1 MSLALI
7 TLPTN
12 KSISTVSD
20 HVRKIGQGEKGQK
33 LDVIVTDANGS
44 GYDLTNRIITFSE
57 NKESGKIVSDNE
69 AAHFNVTDE
78 KAGRFTYT
86 LADAVYAASGI
97 AWFDISSKDGDVID
111 TTKSFNIDVIQDET
125 IHVNNDNYVSSLT
138 ALETHYKAVIQ
149 KTEDDRD
156 ALFKKWQADIDQ
168 LIKNGNT
175 NIQTVIDNANQLITS
190 WKSELSNTQQALE
203 KLQNDWK
210 NQTAQINADYD
221 AQKKAI
227 QSAADNQLSANKT
240 ASDKAIVQI
249 ETDKQ
254 AAIKQANTDFQAKL
268 ASIQSDYNSW
278 KTSTIADFQSQ
289 INKLASELQND
300 EKTQADLKEAIDAAN
315 KAIANINN
323 VDFTK
328 FAHLSDLEN
337 YYDKATM
344 DQKLAQAGKLK
355 QISVN
360 GGTPISPDE
369 KGIANINVPEI
380 KETYKS
386 EIVDLNQLGKGI
398 YKLINVTIKSRLV
411 PQSILNGFLIS
422 FNSPNSDSSGCYQF
436 LILEDDIHNIATYW
450 RTLDLKAGHHPMF
463 QHMID
468 DYDLTDLNNRITSV
482 VQKNKE
488 MTINGIMQ
496 DSNGNYVLPSFENPN
511 FKYTKNQNIDI
522 DYMITPSIIH
532 LTDTI
537 VSSTINPKAL
547 ENVPKNSDGTITG
560 FLLINMHDPYNVNQ
574 ILIINTGIISPDLV
588 IATRSISTIN
598 QNYRPD
604 FRRILNSDDYSNFQN
619 QITEIKQSMMR
630 SWTGTLTQYQALT
643 SYDPMTMYFII
654 SDYEVVVK

>member
-44 GYDLTNRIITFSE
+44 GYDLTDRIITFSE

-69 AAHFNVTDE
+69 AAHFNVTDQ

-97 AWFDISSKDGDVID
+97 AWFDISSKDGDIID

-168 LIKNGNT
+168 LVKNGNT
-175 NIQTVIDNANQLITS
+175 NIQAVIDSANQLINN
-190 WKSELSNTQQALE
+190 WKNELINQQKAITD
-203 KLQNDWK
+203 LQTDWK
-210 NQTAQINADYD
+210 NQTEQINADYD

-227 QSAADNQLSANKT
+227 QSAANNQLSANKT
-240 ASDKAIVQI
+240 ASDKAIAQI

-254 AAIKQANTDFQAKL
+254 AAIKQANTDFQNKL
-268 ASIQSDYNSW
+268 ASIQSDYNNW

-289 INKLASELQND
+289 INKLASELKND
-300 EKTQADLKEAIDAAN
+300 EDAQAKLQQAIDSAN

-360 GGTPISPDE
+360 GGDPIDPDADGVANLDIPQPDLSSLE
-369 KGIANINVPEI
+369 TKTDAKTAHDTLTSDIAKRVLSVNDVTADKDGKVVLPDFNHPTKIF
-380 KETYKS
+380 KDAK
-386 EIVDLNQLGKGI
+386 VDPNTLTSTGI
-398 YKLINVTIKSRLV
+398 YEL
-411 PQSILNGFLIS
+411 
-422 FNSPNSDSSGCYQF
+422 
-436 LILEDDIHNIATYW
+436 
-450 RTLDLKAGHHPMF
+450 
-463 QHMID
+463 
-468 DYDLTDLNNRITSV
+468 
-482 VQKNKE
+482 
-488 MTINGIMQ
+488 
-496 DSNGNYVLPSFENPN
+496 
-511 FKYTKNQNIDI
+511 
-522 DYMITPSIIH
+522 
-532 LTDTI
+532 
-537 VSSTINPKAL
+537 
-547 ENVPKNSDGTITG
+547 KNSDLQISLDSLPG
-560 FLLINMHDPYNVNQ
+560 FTQTNATYGYIMIVNNAALDNTFQVIICRQMQDFILDYRYINKTYSDYPKFNRV
-574 ILIINTGIISPDLV
+574 INTQDL
-588 IATRSISTIN
+588 
-598 QNYRPD
+598 
-604 FRRILNSDDYSNFQN
+604 SNVQN
-619 QITEIKQSMMR
+619 QMTEMKQSMMK

-643 SYDPMTMYFII
+643 SYDPMTIYFII

>member
-20 HVRKIGQGEKGQK
+20 HVRKVGQGEKGQK

-44 GYDLTNRIITFSE
+44 GYDLTDRIITFSE

-175 NIQTVIDNANQLITS
+175 NIQTVIDNANQLING
-190 WKSELSNTQQALE
+190 WKNELSSTQQALE

-210 NQTAQINADYD
+210 NQTEQINADYD

-240 ASDKAIVQI
+240 ASDKAIAQI
-249 ETDKQ
+249 NADKQ

-268 ASIQSDYNSW
+268 ASIQSDYNAW
-278 KTSTIADFQSQ
+278 KANATTDFQNQ
-289 INKLASELQND
+289 INKLAAELKNNED
-300 EKTQADLKEAIDAAN
+300 DQAKLQQAIDAAN

-328 FAHLSDLEN
+328 YAKKEDLEKIHTLENPIPVSSDTNPDTLCNPGIYYSENGFNFGSKAPADYWQGKSYLIVFHGDRPDRSYN
-337 YYDKATM
+337 YFQQFLFQSTKDTYNIWCRGGYQYYSDSYYTFEFQNLK
-344 DQKLAQAGKLK
+344 DVYGKLK
-355 QISVN
+355 QISIN
-360 GGTPISPDE
+360 GGDPINPDDNGLAKLNIPQPDLSGLE
-369 KGIANINVPEI
+369 TKTDAKTAHDTLTADIAKRILSINDVTADKDGKVVLPDFNHPTKI
-380 KETYKS
+380 FKDVK
-386 EIVDLNQLGKGI
+386 VDPNTLTTTGI
-398 YKLINVTIKSRLV
+398 YEL
-411 PQSILNGFLIS
+411 
-422 FNSPNSDSSGCYQF
+422 
-436 LILEDDIHNIATYW
+436 
-450 RTLDLKAGHHPMF
+450 
-463 QHMID
+463 
-468 DYDLTDLNNRITSV
+468 
-482 VQKNKE
+482 
-488 MTINGIMQ
+488 
-496 DSNGNYVLPSFENPN
+496 
-511 FKYTKNQNIDI
+511 
-522 DYMITPSIIH
+522 
-532 LTDTI
+532 
-537 VSSTINPKAL
+537 
-547 ENVPKNSDGTITG
+547 KNSDLQLNLDSLPG
-560 FLLINMHDPYNVNQ
+560 FTQTNATYGYILVVNNASLDNTFQVIICRQMHDFILDYRYINKTYNDYPKFNRV
-574 ILIINTGIISPDLV
+574 INTQDL
-588 IATRSISTIN
+588 
-598 QNYRPD
+598 
-604 FRRILNSDDYSNFQN
+604 SNVQN
-619 QITEIKQSMMR
+619 QMTEIKQSMMK

>member
-44 GYDLTNRIITFSE
+44 GYDLTDRIITFSE

-168 LIKNGNT
+168 LIKTGNT
-175 NIQTVIDNANQLITS
+175 NIQTVIDSANQLINN
-190 WKSELSNTQQALE
+190 WKNELINQQKAITD
-203 KLQNDWK
+203 LQTDWK
-210 NQTAQINADYD
+210 NQTEQINADYD

-240 ASDKAIVQI
+240 ASDKAIAQI

-254 AAIKQANTDFQAKL
+254 AAIKQANTDFQNKL
-268 ASIQSDYNSW
+268 ASIQSDYNTW
-278 KTSTIADFQSQ
+278 KANAIDDFQSQ
-289 INKLASELQND
+289 INKLASELKND
-300 EKTQADLKEAIDAAN
+300 EDAQAKLQQAIDSAN

-360 GGTPISPDE
+360 GGDPINPDADGVA
-369 KGIANINVPEI
+369 KLNIPQTDFNHPTKIFKDV
-380 KETYKS
+380 K
-386 EIVDLNQLGKGI
+386 VDPNTLTTTGI
-398 YKLINVTIKSRLV
+398 YEL
-411 PQSILNGFLIS
+411 
-422 FNSPNSDSSGCYQF
+422 
-436 LILEDDIHNIATYW
+436 
-450 RTLDLKAGHHPMF
+450 
-463 QHMID
+463 
-468 DYDLTDLNNRITSV
+468 
-482 VQKNKE
+482 
-488 MTINGIMQ
+488 
-496 DSNGNYVLPSFENPN
+496 
-511 FKYTKNQNIDI
+511 
-522 DYMITPSIIH
+522 
-532 LTDTI
+532 
-537 VSSTINPKAL
+537 
-547 ENVPKNSDGTITG
+547 KNSDLQLNLDSLPG
-560 FLLINMHDPYNVNQ
+560 FTQTNATYGYILVVNNADLDNTFQIIICRQMQDFILDYRYINKTYNDYPKFNRV
-574 ILIINTGIISPDLV
+574 INTQDL
-588 IATRSISTIN
+588 
-598 QNYRPD
+598 
-604 FRRILNSDDYSNFQN
+604 SNVQN
-619 QITEIKQSMMR
+619 QMTEIKQSMMR
-630 SWTGTLTQYQALT
+630 SWTGTLAQYQALT
-643 SYDPMTMYFII
+643 NYDPKTIYFII

>member
-44 GYDLTNRIITFSE
+44 GYDLTDRKITFSE
-57 NKESGKIVSDNE
+57 NKEGGKIVSDNE
-69 AAHFNVTDE
+69 TAHFNVTDE

-149 KTEDDRD
+149 KTEDDSD

-175 NIQTVIDNANQLITS
+175 NIQTVIDSANQLINN
-190 WKSELSNTQQALE
+190 WKNELINQQKAITD
-203 KLQNDWK
+203 LQTDWK
-210 NQTAQINADYD
+210 NQTEQINADYN

-240 ASDKAIVQI
+240 ASDKAIAQI

-268 ASIQSDYNSW
+268 ASIQSDYNTW
-278 KTSTIADFQSQ
+278 KANAIDDFQSQ
-289 INKLASELQND
+289 INKLASELKND
-300 EKTQADLKEAIDAAN
+300 EDAQAKLQQAIDSAN

-360 GGTPISPDE
+360 GGDPIDPDADGVANLDIPQPDLSSLE
-369 KGIANINVPEI
+369 TKTDAKTAHDTLTADIAKRVLSINDVMADKDGKVVLPDFNHPTKI
-380 KETYKS
+380 FKDAK
-386 EIVDLNQLGKGI
+386 VDPNTLTSTGI
-398 YKLINVTIKSRLV
+398 YEL
-411 PQSILNGFLIS
+411 
-422 FNSPNSDSSGCYQF
+422 
-436 LILEDDIHNIATYW
+436 
-450 RTLDLKAGHHPMF
+450 
-463 QHMID
+463 
-468 DYDLTDLNNRITSV
+468 
-482 VQKNKE
+482 
-488 MTINGIMQ
+488 
-496 DSNGNYVLPSFENPN
+496 
-511 FKYTKNQNIDI
+511 
-522 DYMITPSIIH
+522 
-532 LTDTI
+532 
-537 VSSTINPKAL
+537 
-547 ENVPKNSDGTITG
+547 KNSDLQISLDSLPG
-560 FLLINMHDPYNVNQ
+560 FTQTNATYGY
-574 ILIINTGIISPDLV
+574 ILIVNNAALDNTFQVIICRQMQDFILDYRYINKTYSDYPKFNRVINTQDL
-588 IATRSISTIN
+588 
-598 QNYRPD
+598 
-604 FRRILNSDDYSNFQN
+604 SNVQN
-619 QITEIKQSMMR
+619 QMIEMKQSMMR
-630 SWTGTLTQYQALT
+630 SWTGTLTQYQVLT
-643 SYDPMTMYFII
+643 SYDPMTIYFII